1 MISYFVRRYAMSEKG
16 AKNLKKAIFSH
27 TFVNLTKLFAPVI
40 AFTFLFQYI
49 GLLKGIESINLS
61 FTGYVTIIAVMM
73 IVMFIVARWDYI
85 RLYTNVYS
93 ESANSRIEIANR
105 LKKLPLSYFG
115 KRDLTD
121 LAETMMNDMTLYE
134 TIFSHAVPHIYS
146 TVISTAI
153 ISIMI
158 IIYNWKLAIATLWV
172 IPVALLIA
180 FLSKKKQK
188 NVSRRWV
195 KKNRAVFDDLQ
206 EKIEQIEQIKSYN
219 LEDREFDD
227 FVTKLDASTKEKTKG
242 EVVSGVSVGIATAI
256 LKLGIVSVAIV
267 GANMLAA
274 GEIDTFVYIAFL
286 ILVVSIY
293 LPIEGIVTF
302 MAMIVMMDTVVERIK
317 EIKTMPIQDGKNQMN
332 IENYN
337 IEFKDVYFGYDD
349 HSVING
355 VSFTAKQG
363 EKILIG
369 GEDISKIDPETLLE
383 NFSIVFQDVVLFN
396 SSIKDNIKIGKKD
409 ATDDEIIQAAKIAR
423 CCDFI
428 DKMPEGIDTVIGENG
443 QRLSGGE
450 RQRIS
455 IARAVLKDAP
465 IILLDEATASLDVE
479 NESLIQQALSELIKE
494 KTVIVIAHRLRT
506 IRNADKIVLLNNGKV
521 EACGTDEELQ
531 RNSKFYQEMLEKSHS

>member
-61 FTGYVTIIAVMM
+61 FTGYVAIIAVMM

-146 TVISTAI
+146 TIISTAI

-195 KKNRAVFDDLQ
+195 KKT
-206 EKIEQIEQIKSYN
+206 EQFSMIYKRKSS
-219 LEDREFDD
+219 R
-227 FVTKLDASTKEKTKG
+227 
-242 EVVSGVSVGIATAI
+242 
-256 LKLGIVSVAIV
+256 
-267 GANMLAA
+267 
-274 GEIDTFVYIAFL
+274 
-286 ILVVSIY
+286 
-293 LPIEGIVTF
+293 
-302 MAMIVMMDTVVERIK
+302 
-317 EIKTMPIQDGKNQMN
+317 
-332 IENYN
+332 
-337 IEFKDVYFGYDD
+337 
-349 HSVING
+349 
-355 VSFTAKQG
+355 
-363 EKILIG
+363 
-369 GEDISKIDPETLLE
+369 
-383 NFSIVFQDVVLFN
+383 
-396 SSIKDNIKIGKKD
+396 
-409 ATDDEIIQAAKIAR
+409 
-423 CCDFI
+423 
-428 DKMPEGIDTVIGENG
+428 
-443 QRLSGGE
+443 
-450 RQRIS
+450 
-455 IARAVLKDAP
+455 
-465 IILLDEATASLDVE
+465 
-479 NESLIQQALSELIKE
+479 
-494 KTVIVIAHRLRT
+494 
-506 IRNADKIVLLNNGKV
+506 
-521 EACGTDEELQ
+521 
-531 RNSKFYQEMLEKSHS
+531 